1 MKIAA
6 ISDIH
11 GNLGALDAVLADID
25 RRGVD
30 TIVNLGDILSGPL
43 LPRETA
49 DRLMALELPTIR
61 GNHERQ
67 LLAQEREGMAL
78 SDRYAADCITALQR
92 EWLAALPTTR
102 WATED
107 VFLCHATPDSD
118 VACFLEDI
126 RQGELIGAPLARI
139 EERAGA
145 CAAALILCG
154 HTHIP
159 RISHLANGRLIV
171 NPGSV
176 GIQAY
181 AGHHPI
187 PHIVEVGSPHA
198 RYAIVE
204 RVASGWVTELI
215 AVPYDWEAA
224 ARIAERRARPDWALA
239 LRTGFVRP
247 ALGTDSA

>member
-11 GNLGALDAVLADID
+11 GNLGALDAVLADIR

-30 TIVNLGDILSGPL
+30 LTVNLGDMLSGPL
-43 LPRETA
+43 QPRQTA
-49 DRLMALELPTIR
+49 ERLMALDLPTIG

-67 LLAQEREGMAL
+67 LLAADRHAMAP
-78 SDRYAADCITALQR
+78 SDCFAAEHITPVQR
-92 EWLAALPTTR
+92 AWLAGLP
-102 WATED
+102 ATLSPTAG

-126 RQGELIGAPLARI
+126 RDGELVPAPLAQI
-139 EERAGA
+139 EERAKPCTA
-145 CAAALILCG
+145 PVIFCG
-154 HTHIP
+154 HTHLP
-159 RISHLANGRLIV
+159 RAAWLSSGQLVV

-181 AGHHPI
+181 VGHHPA
-187 PHIVEVGSPHA
+187 PHTVEVGSPHA

-204 RVASGWVTELI
+204 RTAGGWIADLI
-215 AVPYDWEAA
+215 AVPYDWEKA
-224 ARIAERRARPDWALA
+224 ARLAAQRARPDWVRA

-247 ALGTDSA
+247 